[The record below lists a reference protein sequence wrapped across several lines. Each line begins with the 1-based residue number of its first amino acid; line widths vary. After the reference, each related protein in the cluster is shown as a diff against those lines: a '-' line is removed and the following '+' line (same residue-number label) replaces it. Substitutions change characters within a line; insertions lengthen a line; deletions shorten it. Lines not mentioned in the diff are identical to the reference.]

1 MAEHKQRKRLDGF
14 ARRYLYVLSG
24 LLFAG
29 IVWWISNLDF
39 RVAELN
45 ELLEADPTLASYPY
59 PFRVLSL
66 ENGIARMTSPRSAQ
80 MSAIQSLRIMFPELL
95 HSSAL
100 SDEMQAAQ
108 QRLATIQS
116 SAAKVV
122 GSQEDVSRVQWILD
136 ERWLAEH
143 GVFVQ

>member
-80 MSAIQSLRIMFPELL
+80 MSAIQSLRIMFPELQ